1 MKPRITVLTALLVP
15 GLAMLAACDKNKGM
29 DEEGTPPAAAAPAD
43 TTAPAD
49 NSMPADTT
57 PASTTP
63 APADN
68 MQGDAMSSSSDSGM
82 TGGDKT
88 FAEMDKNHDGSVT
101 KDELDPSDMLYQHF
115 SVADANGDGKLSE
128 DEIAKH
134 RADMAANPAK

>member
-1 MKPRITVLTALLVP
+1 MKTRTNVVLSALLMP
-15 GLAMLAACDKNKGM
+15 GLAMLAACDRNKPAT
-29 DEEGTPPAAAAPAD
+29 DEAATPPAAAPAD
-43 TTAPAD
+43 TGTTPPAD
-49 NSMPADTT
+49 NAMSSDTT
-57 PASTTP
+57 P
-63 APADN
+63 PADN
-68 MQGDAMSSSSDSGM
+68 MQGDAGQDNSGM

-134 RADMAANPAK
+134 RADMAANPAQ